1 MSVRAKSFLSM
12 LVCTAM
18 LVIAAPALAAS
29 SPAESAYGGTG
40 ATQNSKILQ
49 NTQSAQS
56 TLPFTGL
63 NVGVLVA
70 VGVAL
75 FGGGIVIRR
84 TIRTQ

>member
-1 MSVRAKSFLSM
+1 
-12 LVCTAM
+12 
-18 LVIAAPALAAS
+18 
-29 SPAESAYGGTG
+29 
-40 ATQNSKILQ
+40 LQ

-63 NVGVLVA
+63 NVGVLVV